1 MRPPVA
7 LALLLCASSMRLG
20 AQSERLP
27 VARRGDAV
35 VLTTYARKMIRG
47 DLMGVKADTIFVSRG
62 RGEVTALL
70 RRDVTRTQMQ
80 GPPTRMAGAGRGAKV
95 GAVVGLLLGVWG
107 AAHGVECTSGG
118 EEVECPAAIKSS
130 GPERVF
136 GAVLVIGAGALA
148 GMIVGS
154 AFPTNGWIDAQLPEV
169 SAGDTAWSPR
179 CGAASAQPVAFNRWA
194 AFGGSRC

>member
-7 LALLLCASSMRLG
+7 LALLLCASPVLLR

-27 VARRGDAV
+27 VAQRGQAV
-35 VLTTYARKMIRG
+35 VLTTYARKIVRG
-47 DLMGVKADTIFVSRG
+47 DLMGVKADTVFVSRG
-62 RGEVTALL
+62 RGGVTALL
-70 RRDVTRTQMQ
+70 RREVTRTQMQ

-107 AAHGVECTSGG
+107 AAQGDKCTSGG
-118 EEVECPAAIKSS
+118 EDVECPAALKSS
-130 GPERVF
+130 GPAGVF
-136 GAVLVIGAGALA
+136 LAVVAVGAGALA
-148 GMIVGS
+148 GMVVGS
-154 AFPTNGWIDAQLPEV
+154 AFPTDSWVDAQLPEA